1 MKAIRI
7 KNFRSILNSGNIEI
21 NNLNLLLGKNSS
33 GKSSFLRLFPMFK
46 QTVRNELR
54 GPVLWFDES
63 YDFGNYSN
71 AYSRYAEKDGNIM
84 FGFTIDFPREK
95 CSSEKCLDCFIY
107 KYMSNPFMKGAIQ
120 GSLDIYL
127 NADSKGTFLQKI
139 EATVGLYNIVLS
151 VNDRNDNILI
161 KINDN
166 LYNDIQI
173 KWKYNTRGILPDF
186 AGDEDNPSKV
196 ISQIINKY
204 LKKDKIELKYTE
216 KEFRSLFSI
225 NSLSKKDIYTQFKR
239 KKNNS
244 FAKLITESMTF
255 DDPEFSK
262 ICDSIIF
269 INLMEFLLFMDKSI
283 STYFTKSHYIT
294 PLRYSFTRYI
304 RNKDLAVD
312 NIDPSGKNVMEYILS
327 LGEDDLKSYISFLE
341 TSLGISVTVEGKDE
355 NKSIYIQKDEEKDNI
370 IDVGYGY
377 SQILPIATML
387 WDVANKQHKCEFSE
401 TIVIE
406 QPEIHLHP
414 SMQADL
420 VNLFINALNLSKE
433 KDNPIKLILET
444 HSSYLVNKL
453 GRYIREEKLSSND
466 VSVYLFDKNQ
476 GITNITSTKFDNHG
490 RIQRWPIGFLD

>member
-1 MKAIRI
+1 MRAIRI

-21 NNLNLLLGKNSS
+21 NNINLLLGKNSS

-46 QTVRNELR
+46 QTVKNELR

-71 AYSRYAEKDGNIM
+71 AHSRYAEKDDNIM
-84 FGFTIDFPREK
+84 FGFTIDFPQKK

-107 KYMSNPFMKGAIQ
+107 KYMSNPFMKDAIQ

-127 NADSKGTFLQKI
+127 NADNKGTFLQKI

-151 VNDRNDNILI
+151 VNERNDNISI

-166 LYNDIQI
+166 SYNDIQI
-173 KWKYNTRGILPDF
+173 KWEYNTRGILPDF
-186 AGDEDNPSKV
+186 TGDEDNPSKE

-204 LKKDKIELKYTE
+204 LDKIEFKYTE
-216 KEFRSLFSI
+216 KEFRALFSI
-225 NSLSKKDIYTQFKR
+225 KSLNKKDIYNQFKR

-244 FAKLITESMTF
+244 FAKLITESMNF
-255 DDPEFSK
+255 DDPDFSK

-269 INLMEFLLFMDKSI
+269 FNLMEFLLFMDKSI
-283 STYFTKSHYIT
+283 STDFTKSHYIT

-304 RNKDLAVD
+304 RNRDLAVD

-327 LGEDDLKSYISFLE
+327 LGEEDLKSYISFLK
-341 TSLGISVTVEGKDE
+341 TSLKISVTVEGKDE

-414 SMQADL
+414 SMQSEL
-420 VNLFINALNLSKE
+420 VNLFIAALNLSKE
-433 KDNPIKLILET
+433 KENPIKLILET

-453 GRYIREEKLSSND
+453 GRYIREEKLSSD
-466 VSVYLFDKNQ
+466 YVSVYLFDKNQ